1 MCEWLIKKGKIYA
14 YTSKYQ
20 DSILYYQEALSI
32 INTQGLN
39 HLFINTQGL
48 NHLFI
53 NTQGLNHL
61 FTNTQINKAIALIK
75 GFSFEQSYDILTQ
88 IKD

>member
-48 NHLFI
+48 NHLF
-53 NTQGLNHL
+53 
-61 FTNTQINKAIALIK
+61 TNTQINKAIALIK